1 MRVPEEAQLARAE
14 CLEEVLKAGIPAFK
28 IDKLRPYLERR
39 MSISLSHSSHLTRT
53 YVPAL
58 KLKEEKTLRSE
69 FKGAFIG
76 VYHDG
81 TTHQGES
88 FAIVFRACLPGFVF
102 RVCCVRL
109 RFLRGSMTADQIS
122 AELIDCI
129 AAHMQR
135 QPQP

>member
-69 FKGAFIG
+69 FKGAFVG
-76 VYHDG
+76 VYH
-81 TTHQGES
+81 TTERRARAS
-88 FAIVFRACLPGFVF
+88 PSPSSSAPACPASSSASAVFAFASC
-102 RVCCVRL
+102 
-109 RFLRGSMTADQIS
+109 
-122 AELIDCI
+122 
-129 AAHMQR
+129 AAR
-135 QPQP
+135 